1 MEELTNHDY
10 SATADAF
17 DNVCIAH
24 WVVDDKFHGNSDSP
38 IGWQQAK
45 NMRDHVIMEFAMK
58 TNGTV
63 SQVVDKDLDKLIQKV
78 QHTNKRYAIVLRD
91 HTIKIGQLVPELA
104 NFMLNDLKDEVIV
117 GHLLDWK
124 SEYYEI
130 HHQSFL
136 LDMQWY
142 VNAGKPSFKTGFGK
156 GPWQATA
163 IDRSVENFHDP
174 KIDHTPI
181 WMKSSGKTKTF
192 NGYRHGA
199 LVIAKAMQDGR
210 NIRAWTENV
219 RNAKTYL
226 YPELVDE
233 HYRHYQHYLVS
244 VENNNYFANNTE
256 TIFKESSGSD
266 YDIMFVPASG
276 IYSLVSPYLNKLNP
290 AGELISY
297 DVSPISLRFVRYL
310 DRWEG
315 PGTNIA
321 DYITRFI
328 DYYSEFS
335 AVSDAKQLDKI
346 DNWINNTLGKDYDNW
361 WRFTRPHI
369 SKDLELVNLMYFKD
383 YKRLVGDRINN
394 FRQKHSDVEQIKIFV
409 NLSNIFH
416 YPLSSMTYSL
426 RYRTQVLNQILEY
439 NSTLENVEVDV
450 YVLKPLLDKY
460 SKFEELPP
468 QLQKL
473 LSYKDH

>member
-1 MEELTNHDY
+1 
-10 SATADAF
+10 
-17 DNVCIAH
+17 
-24 WVVDDKFHGNSDSP
+24 
-38 IGWQQAK
+38 
-45 NMRDHVIMEFAMK
+45 
-58 TNGTV
+58 
-63 SQVVDKDLDKLIQKV
+63 
-78 QHTNKRYAIVLRD
+78 
-91 HTIKIGQLVPELA
+91 
-104 NFMLNDLKDEVIV
+104 
-117 GHLLDWK
+117 
-124 SEYYEI
+124 
-130 HHQSFL
+130 
-136 LDMQWY
+136 
-142 VNAGKPSFKTGFGK
+142 
-156 GPWQATA
+156 
-163 IDRSVENFHDP
+163 
-174 KIDHTPI
+174 
-181 WMKSSGKTKTF
+181 
-192 NGYRHGA
+192 
-199 LVIAKAMQDGR
+199 IAKAMEDGR
-210 NIRAWTENV
+210 NIRAWTESV

-226 YPELVDE
+226 YPELADE

-256 TIFKESSGSD
+256 TIFKESPGSD

-321 DYITRFI
+321 GYITRFI

-346 DNWINNTLGKDYDNW
+346 DYWINNTLGKDYDNW

-394 FRQKHSDVEQIKIFV
+394 FRQKHPEVEQIKIFV

-416 YPLSSMTYSL
+416 YPPNSMTYSL
-426 RYRTQVLNQILEY
+426 RYRTQVLNEILEY

-460 SKFEELPP
+460 SRFEELPP